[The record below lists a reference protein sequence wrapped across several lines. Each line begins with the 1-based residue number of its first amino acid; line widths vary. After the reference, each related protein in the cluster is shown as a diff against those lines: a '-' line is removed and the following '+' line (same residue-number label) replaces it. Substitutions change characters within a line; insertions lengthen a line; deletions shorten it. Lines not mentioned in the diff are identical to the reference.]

1 MTVNVLRLQKNI
13 KRLLESTPNRTLKT
27 ATSVWLPVVYDCGLT
42 SLQANVNCTLPGVS
56 HEILDFILTALSIP
70 YHLDGKSWEEW
81 GGYDYD
87 NETWT
92 GTLGE
97 LYRGNYDMFAGE
109 YEYTETRD
117 EYFDYSYFLRQSE
130 QVFIRSKP
138 INSGYMINPLKLIF
152 GAFSNAVIVAFFGTL
167 LALGVGLALCKSLEY
182 TMQHS
187 HQSSFL
193 AYLWHAPDHRSLKSG
208 RTIFL
213 LFSFF
218 TALASGLLQPTLL
231 TQLLITPNER
241 PFSSIE
247 ELIRVLDSGKYKL
260 VTENPTYS
268 FFETMETSNLSYYV
282 RLKMA
287 VQKNGLRIVNSLE
300 KVTTVL
306 KTGNYLYP
314 SSSHKAAIILQDDC
328 NLEIVP
334 LDELPRTW
342 IAFMFAPNSTWIPV
356 FNQASIMWQ
365 SYFHYTEEKYTK
377 GALKCTNGIAKGKFG
392 VQPLALK
399 SFIGIRNTT
408 TTTMATSKEAVV
420 LLLDVGA
427 NMALPANNR
436 GDTYLDLALEGI
448 QWILNRKIFAESKD
462 EAALVLFAS
471 DTTKNPLEDGD
482 SYSNIEVVSELQVP
496 TFDLIKYAQNEVK
509 ATENEGDFLSALVV
523 ASEVLRGG
531 TDGKKFAQKTIVL
544 LSNLGGSL
552 VDADEKNYKQ
562 IANALQANGIEL
574 NVIGA
579 DQRKSG
585 EDADDNDDDQAG
597 ASAANNDRN
606 QGGGAKKTDNMLKGE
621 MVISRLLEIVD
632 GETYSLSEALEMLSY
647 FSTRQVKPMPWKCD
661 LELGEQVKV
670 PLILYL
676 KTKSAKLKQTWK
688 RFDPSSN
695 TEVQAEQ
702 MYERLKVAEDQP
714 GPSTDD
720 DNDRPFELPTADQFQ
735 VNKEDLVKGYKFGTT
750 LVPFTEDDLAALKYK
765 PDGKCL
771 MILGFTKKEKVL
783 RQYLVGDG
791 THYAIPNPS
800 DEVGAVAFSALVQA
814 MDEEGLAA
822 IVRYA
827 YNARSAPRLGVLFPK
842 RSRGD
847 STKERPDMFVY
858 TALPFSE
865 DLRCFIFPEYPANTE
880 PDDTDQMQA
889 VDELIN
895 SMDLTTSHVDAATG
909 RRVEDL
915 RPEQVLNPHMQRVYQ
930 MLQHRALY
938 PDQPLPDAESRI
950 VRDQLEPRQELVNL
964 AAGAIEKIKRRF
976 LLTPV
981 DDGKRK
987 RRAAAEMFANAGATA
1002 EPAMKMS
1009 KQDDDAPANIGSVNP
1024 VRDFNSLVVRDFNQA
1039 VTQLISMI
1047 QQFVFDTLG
1056 NQALYQKTLDCLMAL
1071 RDAALQYAKPDS
1083 YNEYLMRLK
1092 EDCVTNNRTDFWKQL
1107 LQHSA
1112 KVKPISKSESSSSD
1126 MTQDEADALMAQREI
1141 KEETKSSQLPEND
1154 NLLDELE

>member
-328 NLEIVP
+328 NLEV
-334 LDELPRTW
+334 R
-342 IAFMFAPNSTWIPV
+342 
-356 FNQASIMWQ
+356 
-365 SYFHYTEEKYTK
+365 
-377 GALKCTNGIAKGKFG
+377 
-392 VQPLALK
+392 
-399 SFIGIRNTT
+399 RNTK

-531 TDGKKFAQKTIVL
+531 TEGKKFAQKTIVL

-597 ASAANNDRN
+597 AYAANNDRN

-750 LVPFTEDDLAALKYK
+750 LVPFTEDDLNALKYK

-842 RSRGD
+842 RSRDD

-1002 EPAMKMS
+1002 EPAMKMP

-1056 NQALYQKTLDCLMAL
+1056 NQALYQKALDCLMAL
-1071 RDAALQYAKPDS
+1071 RDAALQYAKPAS

-1126 MTQDEADALMAQREI
+1126 VTQDEADALMAQREI